1 MLWKIDYISHFMLML
16 QNILLL
22 IGLEISEQ
30 LTNSCTPFVKLVLLL
45 MEKAVV

>member
-1 MLWKIDYISHFMLML
+1 MLRKIDYISFYADVAK
-16 QNILLL
+16 IFLLL

-30 LTNSCTPFVKLVLLL
+30 LTNLCTPFVKLVLLL